1 MFSRALGLVAFAA
14 FTALGAQIVNA
25 DPLPSWNNGATKDAI
40 VEFVEAVTTPGSDSY
55 VDPAE
60 RIATFD
66 NDGNLWAEQPVYF
79 QITYAID
86 TAKKMVAAD
95 PSLAEKSPGLKAAAE
110 GDIEALLAD
119 GHKGLLEVMAASH
132 AGMSTS
138 AFKQSVADWFATSKH
153 PKTGQRYDHMIY
165 QPMLELLAYLREN
178 GFKTYIV
185 SGGGVEFMRP
195 WTEAV
200 YGIPPEQVV
209 GSVIKLK
216 YDQVD
221 DEPVLMRLPEIDF
234 IDDKEGKPVG
244 IQTRI
249 GRRPLVAFGNS
260 DGDYEM
266 LRWTTAGPG
275 ARLGVIVHHTDAER
289 EYAYDRDATFG
300 KLDRALDEAPQRGW
314 VVIDMKSDWG
324 AVLPGPALYPRP

>member
-1 MFSRALGLVAFAA
+1 MLSRALSLAAFAA
-14 FTALGAQIVNA
+14 FTAFGLQVAKA
-25 DPLPSWNNGATKDAI
+25 DPLPSWNNGPTKDAI

-185 SGGGVEFMRP
+185 SGGGIDFIRVFAER
-195 WTEAV
+195 A

-209 GSVIKLK
+209 GSSIKAEFKLDGDTSDTIK
-216 YDQVD
+216 VAELFFY
-221 DEPVLMRLPEIDF
+221 
-234 IDDKEGKPVG
+234 DDKDGKPVA
-244 IQTRI
+244 INHHI
-249 GRRPLVAFGNS
+249 GRRPLIASGNS
-260 DGDYEM
+260 DGDLQM
-266 LRWTTAGPG
+266 LQYATTGDRPG
-275 ARLGVIVHHTDAER
+275 LGILLHHTDAGR
-289 EYAYDRDATFG
+289 EWAYDRDSKIG
-300 KLDRALDEAPQRGW
+300 HLDKALDEAGQRGW
-314 VVIDMKSDWG
+314 VVVDMKEDW
-324 AVLPGPALYPRP
+324 ATVFPFDLP